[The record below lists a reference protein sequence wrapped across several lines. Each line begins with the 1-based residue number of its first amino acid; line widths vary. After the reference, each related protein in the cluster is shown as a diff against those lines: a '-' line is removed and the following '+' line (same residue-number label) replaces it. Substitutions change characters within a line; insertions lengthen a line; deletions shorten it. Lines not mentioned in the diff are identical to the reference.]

1 MSNSKRSSS
10 KNKTEYPKGDSQK
23 EMLVLIDKITE
34 NAEEKILLENSIK
47 SIIKGADNIAEHIK
61 LMDKEKT
68 KEIIEMYNKI
78 LDGLKQKS
86 TTKS

>member
-1 MSNSKRSSS
+1 MSNSKKSSS
-10 KNKTEYPKGDSQK
+10 KNKIESPKGNSQK
-23 EMLVLIDKITE
+23 DMLILIDKITE

-47 SIIKGADNIAEHIK
+47 SIIKGADNIKEHIK

-78 LDGLKQKS
+78 LDTLKQKT

>member
-1 MSNSKRSSS
+1 MSNSKRPSN
-10 KNKTEYPKGDSQK
+10 KNKTESPKGNSQK
-23 EMLVLIDKITE
+23 DMLILIDKITE
-34 NAEEKILLENSIK
+34 SAEEKILLENSIK

-86 TTKS
+86 SKS

>member
-1 MSNSKRSSS
+1 MSNSKRSSI
-10 KNKTEYPKGDSQK
+10 KNKTESPKGNSQK
-23 EMLVLIDKITE
+23 DMLVLIDKITE

-86 TTKS
+86 TKS

>member
-1 MSNSKRSSS
+1 MSNSKRPSN
-10 KNKTEYPKGDSQK
+10 KNKTELPKGNSQK
-23 EMLVLIDKITE
+23 DMLILIDKVTE
-34 NAEEKILLENSIK
+34 SAEEKILLENSIK

-86 TTKS
+86 TNS

>member
-1 MSNSKRSSS
+1 MSSKRSSNKS
-10 KNKTEYPKGDSQK
+10 KTEASSGNPQK
-23 EMLVLIDKITE
+23 EILILIDEMTR

-78 LDGLKQKS
+78 LEDLKQK
-86 TTKS
+86 TIKS

>member
-1 MSNSKRSSS
+1 MSNSKKSSS
-10 KNKTEYPKGDSQK
+10 KNKIESPKGNSQK
-23 EMLVLIDKITE
+23 DMLILIDKITE
-34 NAEEKILLENSIK
+34 NAEEKILLENSLK

-61 LMDKEKT
+61 LMDKEKA

-86 TTKS
+86 TKS

>member
-1 MSNSKRSSS
+1 MSSKRFLNKS
-10 KNKTEYPKGDSQK
+10 KTEAPAGNPQK
-23 EMLVLIDKITE
+23 EILILIDKMTR

-78 LDGLKQKS
+78 LEDLKQK
-86 TTKS
+86 TIKL

>member
-1 MSNSKRSSS
+1 MSNSKRPSN
-10 KNKTEYPKGDSQK
+10 KNKTEPPKGNSQK
-23 EMLVLIDKITE
+23 DMLILIDKVTE
-34 NAEEKILLENSIK
+34 SAEEKILLENSIK

-86 TTKS
+86 TKS